1 MKRIFGY
8 LLLIISGFIAFQS
21 YQNAQPSPEIEAMSK
36 AKACTDAE
44 GCEIKG
50 DRPHVLQTSITARR
64 YQWETSGGSMVVTCE
79 REYLWFGDWSCSGA
93 PGQLAY

>member
-36 AKACTDAE
+36 AQACTAE
-44 GCEIKG
+44 GCEING

-64 YQWETSGGSMVVTCE
+64 YQWETSAGSMVVTCE
-79 REYLWFGDWSCSGA
+79 REYLWFGNWSCSGA